1 MQNRRFINALTVTG
15 WTKRID
21 VKEHEKG
28 VFVSQCAKSF
38 IFCTGTEKQQEEKHL
53 LFVVEGL
60 VCFEK
65 KKIIGRYLMLI
76 PFRV

>member
-38 IFCTGTEKQQEEKHL
+38 ISCTGT
-53 LFVVEGL
+53 
-60 VCFEK
+60 
-65 KKIIGRYLMLI
+65 
-76 PFRV
+76 